1 MLFSIPW
8 AFFDVATGTIGMLL
22 FFAGFSYSISAV
34 VQFITL
40 PIFFILGVFGEIFL
54 IPLGFFSPLMIIGGI
69 ALWFYGIFS
78 GVDLSLNY
86 YFSYALYFS

>member
-8 AFFDVATGTIGMLL
+8 AFFDVATGIIGMLFL
-22 FFAGFSYSISAV
+22 FAGFSYSISAV

-54 IPLGFFSPLMIIGGI
+54 IPLGIFSPFMIIGGI
-69 ALWFYGIFS
+69 GYLVEWIYLYIIIFS
-78 GVDLSLNY
+78 MHY
-86 YFSYALYFS
+86 IFREI